1 MSKKS
6 FIDDVTKD
14 YNPAEAFISTPAP
27 APTPAKPPLE
37 DRETI
42 EAKLQAE
49 RERRNRPTLEK
60 RLNLLLTDE
69 LFNDLKDLSRFD
81 GRSVNKIINETLA
94 EYMDSRR
101 DDLNKIRSL

>member
-6 FIDDVTKD
+6 FINDVAS
-14 YNPAEAFISTPAP
+14 YNPAEAFISTPTP
-27 APTPAKPPLE
+27 APAKPQLE
-37 DRETI
+37 DRDSI

-49 RERRNRPTLEK
+49 RERRNKPTLEK

-81 GRSVNKIINETLA
+81 GRSVNKLINETLA
-94 EYMDSRR
+94 DYVASRQ